1 MSEAEDDLP
10 PYEGIALA
18 DVRLVRTRADADA
31 ALAALLACDAVGFD
45 TESKP
50 TFQKGEQSTGPHL
63 VQLATDRHAYLFQI
77 GTARPPRKANGA
89 AGVPAAGVPVADTPV
104 GGDPAAGDPA
114 AGDPSGGAPAA
125 ADADA
130 AAGAATVPAPAPAV
144 PGIDVL
150 HAVLESATI
159 LKVGFGLGDDLR
171 RLRAK
176 LGIDARNVLDL
187 STALRRGERN
197 AWGAKTA
204 VARMFG
210 KRLQKSRKITTTNWA
225 LPRLTDKQIQYAADD
240 AHVALRIYR
249 HWRANPPPP
258 LPPKPV
264 AGGPRRAAQPKPQS

>member
-18 DVRLVRTRADADA
+18 DVRLVRSRQDADG
-31 ALAALLACDAVGFD
+31 ALAALLASDAIGFD

-77 GTARPPRKANGA
+77 GARPI
-89 AGVPAAGVPVADTPV
+89 
-104 GGDPAAGDPA
+104 
-114 AGDPSGGAPAA
+114 
-125 ADADA
+125 
-130 AAGAATVPAPAPAV
+130 PAPAPSASGDTAPAAI

-150 HAVLESATI
+150 RAVLESPAI

-176 LGIDARNVLDL
+176 LGIETRNVLDL

-197 AWGAKTA
+197 ALGAKTA
-204 VARMFG
+204 VARFFG
-210 KRLQKSRKITTTNWA
+210 QRLQKSRKITTTNWA
-225 LPRLTDKQIQYAADD
+225 LPRLSDKQILYAADD

-264 AGGPRRAAQPKPQS
+264 VGGPRRAAQPKPGS

>member
-18 DVRLVRTRADADA
+18 DVRLVRSRQDADG
-31 ALAALLACDAVGFD
+31 ALAALLASDAIGFD

-63 VQLATDRHAYLFQI
+63 VQLATDQHAYLFQI
-77 GTARPPRKANGA
+77 GARPIV
-89 AGVPAAGVPVADTPV
+89 VPASSA
-104 GGDPAAGDPA
+104 
-114 AGDPSGGAPAA
+114 S
-125 ADADA
+125 DA
-130 AAGAATVPAPAPAV
+130 AAPPAI
-144 PGIDVL
+144 PGIDVRR
-150 HAVLESATI
+150 AVLESPAI

-176 LGIDARNVLDL
+176 LGIETRNVLDL

-197 AWGAKTA
+197 ALGAKTA
-204 VARMFG
+204 VARFFG
-210 KRLQKSRKITTTNWA
+210 QRLQKSRKITTTNWA
-225 LPRLTDKQIQYAADD
+225 LPRLSDKQILYAADD

-264 AGGPRRAAQPKPQS
+264 VGGPRRAAQPKPGS

>member
-18 DVRLVRTRADADA
+18 DVRLVRSRQDADG
-31 ALAALLACDAVGFD
+31 ALAALLASDAIGFD

-77 GTARPPRKANGA
+77 GARPA
-89 AGVPAAGVPVADTPV
+89 V
-104 GGDPAAGDPA
+104 
-114 AGDPSGGAPAA
+114 APASSA
-125 ADADA
+125 SDA
-130 AAGAATVPAPAPAV
+130 AAPAI

-150 HAVLESATI
+150 RAVLESPAI

-176 LGIDARNVLDL
+176 LGIETRNVLDL

-197 AWGAKTA
+197 ALGAKTA
-204 VARMFG
+204 VARFFG

-225 LPRLTDKQIQYAADD
+225 LPRLSDKQILYAADD

-264 AGGPRRAAQPKPQS
+264 VGGPRRAAQPKPGS